1 MKIGLFCLTEHFGGS
16 IQESIMEQL
25 RLVELADQ
33 LGFDEAWFGEHH
45 FNGFSVI
52 PDPAAMIAYSAA
64 RTGCIRLG
72 TAGFLTP
79 FYHPVRLAETIAVLD
94 NLSDGRI
101 NAGFAKGGFAPDT
114 RHFSRNPEELRTLM
128 FETVEVIDALLH
140 NPLPTS
146 YEGKYM
152 TFDNVQTQPKPL
164 QKRIPFFIAT
174 FANPETIRFAA
185 RQGYG
190 LLMSQ
195 GASLNECIEAQNLY
209 HSIAGVNPEIVL
221 MRVFCVADS
230 HDDAYRIARPS
241 IDHFV
246 KSMRAASS
254 EIPAPKWNREQY
266 DAILKE
272 REAFFDGQKFFDNG
286 IIGTYRECL
295 NTIKIIQKELPNI
308 HLILKP
314 SSADSSQNRMMLNM
328 FNTHIRPHI

>member
-1 MKIGLFCLTEHFGGS
+1 MKIGLFCLTEHFEGS
-16 IQESIMEQL
+16 VQESIMEQL

-52 PDPAAMIAYSAA
+52 PDPCSMIAFAAA

-72 TAGFLTP
+72 TAGFLAP
-79 FYHPVRLAETIAVLD
+79 FYHPVRLAESIAVLD
-94 NLSDGRI
+94 NLSGGRI

-114 RHFSRNPEELRTLM
+114 KHFSRDPDNLRNAM
-128 FETVEVIDALLH
+128 FETTEAVDALLH
-140 NPLPTS
+140 TKTTS
-146 YEGKYM
+146 YNGAFVSFEN
-152 TFDNVQTQPKPL
+152 TTLQPKPL
-164 QKRIPFFIAT
+164 QKRIPFFVAT
-174 FANPETIRFAA
+174 FANPDTIRFAA

-195 GASLNECIEAQNLY
+195 GASLDECLEAQKLY
-209 HSIAGVNPEIVL
+209 RSIAGVNPEIVL

-230 HDDAYRIARPS
+230 YDDAYRIARPS

-254 EIPAPKWNREQY
+254 EIPAPKWNREKY
-266 DAILKE
+266 NAILLE
-272 REAFFDGQKFFDNG
+272 REAFFDGQKFFDNA

-295 NTIKIIQKELPNI
+295 KTIQTIQNALPDI
-308 HLILKP
+308 HLVLKP
-314 SSADSSQNRMMLNM
+314 SSSDPSQNRTMLNV

>member
-16 IQESIMEQL
+16 VSESIMEQL

-45 FNGFSVI
+45 FNGFSII
-52 PDPAAMIAYSAA
+52 PDPCAMIAFAAA

-72 TAGFLTP
+72 TAGFLAP
-79 FYHPVRLAETIAVLD
+79 FYHPVRLAESIAVLD
-94 NLSDGRI
+94 NLSGGRI

-114 RHFSRNPEELRTLM
+114 KHFSRDPDNLRNAM
-128 FETVEVIDALLH
+128 FETAEAVDELLH
-140 NPLPTS
+140 TQNVS
-146 YEGKYM
+146 YDGAFVS
-152 TFDNVQTQPKPL
+152 FDNVTLQPKPL
-164 QKRIPFFIAT
+164 QKRIPFFVAT
-174 FANPETIRFAA
+174 FANPDTIRFAA

-195 GASLNECIEAQNLY
+195 GATLVECIEARKIY
-209 HSIAGVNPEIVL
+209 RSIAKIDPEIVL
-221 MRVFCVADS
+221 MRVFCVAES
-230 HDDAYRIARPS
+230 YDDAYRIARPS

-295 NTIKIIQKELPNI
+295 QTIKTIQKELPNI
-308 HLILKP
+308 HLVLKP
-314 SSADSSQNRMMLNM
+314 SSADASQNRAMLNV